1 MKKSDREGQ
10 TYENTCMWNLKN
22 NTNELTKQKQLIDIE
37 KRLTVAKEE
46 VEES

>member
-1 MKKSDREGQ
+1 
-10 TYENTCMWNLKN
+10 MWNLKN